1 MDGWSIMK
9 IDANLP
15 PVPLKKVSGI
25 GQAAEALGFTGIW
38 SSETRHDPFLPLA
51 LMADQTETLEI
62 GTAVAIGF
70 ARSPATLA
78 YTSWDLAASSNGRFT
93 LGLGTQVRAHIERRF
108 GMQWPES
115 PIAKMREMVMAIR
128 AFWRAWQTGEQ
139 LNYRGEHFKLTLMTP
154 FFNPG
159 PIDSPEIPIYLAGVN
174 PGMIALCGEVGDGL
188 HAHPL
193 HSERYLREVVRPALE
208 SGAERVGRDPDS
220 IRVSVSTFMVT
231 DEREADFVRSQIAF
245 YASTPAYRRVLA
257 LHDWERRAEE
267 LSALARHKKWGQMS
281 KLVDDE
287 MLNTFA
293 LVAPAEEMGAA
304 VLARY
309 GGLVDRLTPY
319 LPFKPGERDSFWV
332 RLVNEVSSA

>member
-1 MDGWSIMK
+1 MDGLAMK

-15 PVPLKKVSGI
+15 PVPLKKVSGV
-25 GQAAEALGFTGIW
+25 GRAAESLGFSGIW
-38 SSETRHDPFLPLA
+38 SSETQHDPFLPLA
-51 LMADQTETLEI
+51 LIADQTETLEI

-78 YTSWDLAASSNGRFT
+78 YTAWDLAASSNGRFT

-115 PIAKMREMVMAIR
+115 PIARLREVVAAIR
-128 AFWRAWQTGEQ
+128 AFWHAWQSGEH

-193 HSERYLREVVRPALE
+193 HSERYLREVVRPALNQ
-208 SGAERVGRDPDS
+208 GAGRAGRDQQA
-220 IRVSVSTFMVT
+220 IKISVSTFMVT
-231 DEREADFVRSQIAF
+231 DEQEADFVRSQIAF

-257 LHDWERRAEE
+257 LYGWEQRAEE
-267 LSALARHKKWGQMS
+267 LSNLARRKEWDSMGR
-281 KLVDDE
+281 LVDDE

-293 LVAPAEEMGAA
+293 LVAPPEGMGAA

-309 GGLVDRLTPY
+309 EGLVDRLTPY
-319 LPFKPGERDSFWV
+319 LPFKPGERDSFWA
-332 RLVNEVSSA
+332 RLIDEVGSV